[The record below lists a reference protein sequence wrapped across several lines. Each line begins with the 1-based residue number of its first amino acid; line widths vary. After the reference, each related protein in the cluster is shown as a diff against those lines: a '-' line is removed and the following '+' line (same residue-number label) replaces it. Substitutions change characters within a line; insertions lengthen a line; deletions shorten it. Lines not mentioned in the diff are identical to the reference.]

1 MREEKT
7 VMVLKNMTVKEKM
20 VHLMDTLISVVD
32 RIAKDENAEPEKL
45 ALLPALTESIVNITG
60 YAVINER

>member
-7 VMVLKNMTVKEKM
+7 VIESMTVKEKM
-20 VHLMDTLISVVD
+20 VHLMDTLINVVD
-32 RIAKDENAEPEKL
+32 RIAEDENAEPEKL
-45 ALLPALTESIVNITG
+45 ALLPALTEKIVNITE